1 MQSPPLAP
9 YEATAEEVAEMLN
22 QAKVEQANGAE
33 SMVGVQ
39 STVTPVSEMH
49 SFKSLKVES
58 YCMRICQM

>member
-1 MQSPPLAP
+1 
-9 YEATAEEVAEMLN
+9 MLN

-58 YCMRICQM
+58 YCMRICHM